1 MSSWTAL
8 LILCVVFGSGVRSAQ
23 DRVKHQASGIELTRP
38 AGWHEA
44 TLAQVQENRENVRLP
59 DAELQRALQTRSAL
73 PLFVFTKYPEPHP
86 GLNPS
91 VQVTLRSALR
101 GTPTQLLTTALE
113 PIRRAFPDFRLV
125 SPVHA
130 TQVGGWPAAA
140 MAATYTL
147 KNKSGDSF
155 PVHSRMWLV
164 PRGNLMFLIGMSG
177 GASGSDTCEEEFR
190 AVVESI
196 TIQK

>member
-1 MSSWTAL
+1 MIVRAAL
-8 LILCVVFGSGVRSAQ
+8 LVAFIAFGLTAGPVQERI
-23 DRVKHQASGIELTRP
+23 RHQASGIELTRP

-44 TLAQVQENRENVRLP
+44 TLAQVQENRENVRLS

-73 PLFVFTKYPEPHP
+73 PLFVFTKYPEPRA

-91 VQVTLRSALR
+91 VQVTLRPALR
-101 GTPTQLLTTALE
+101 GTPTQLLTTALD

-140 MAATYTL
+140 MEATYTL
-147 KNKSGDSF
+147 KSKSGDSF

-164 PRGNLMFLIGMSG
+164 PRGSLMFLIGMSG
-177 GASGSDTCEEEFR
+177 AAAGDDVCEEEFR
-190 AVVESI
+190 AVFQSI
-196 TIQK
+196 TIAK